1 MRADAGSQPALVTT
15 KNEGEVGMAQMTDV
29 STSAQSEVPWYKSL
43 TGSQWRTLIAA
54 NLGWLF
60 DGYETY
66 ALILTVGPAM
76 HSLLQPSQYSQI
88 STFAGTVISITLL
101 GWGIGGIIGGVVADY
116 FGRRRT
122 MIYAILAYSIMT
134 GLTALSFNWISFAI
148 LRLLVGIAIG
158 SEWATGTSML
168 AELWPQNARGKGAGL
183 MQCGLGIGFFLAS
196 FIWLILSGF
205 GPEAWRYMFVIGILP
220 ALVTVWIRTSI
231 DESHAWQSVDAQRK
245 DAQARKEQGAAL
257 TTHEQALTRFTVA
270 DLFVDPT
277 TRRYTIIVFL
287 MSLTTTLAWWGISSW
302 VPPYI
307 GSVAAKA
314 GLPAQQWASYAGM
327 AYNVGAIAGYASLGF
342 LADRFGRKPVV
353 MIFFLLAFLMTPVL
367 FLWTQDLTLLLVA
380 AAVNAFFTL
389 GQYSWMPVWLP
400 ELFPTRSR
408 ATGLA
413 FTFNAPRF
421 IAFLGPLYAG
431 VLITQFGGFSHAAM
445 TIACIY
451 ALGFIATPFLPE
463 TNGKPLPA

>member
-1 MRADAGSQPALVTT
+1 
-15 KNEGEVGMAQMTDV
+15 MAQMTDV
-29 STSAQSEVPWYKSL
+29 STSAPGAEVPWYKSL
-43 TGSQWRTLIAA
+43 TGNQWRMLFAA

-76 HSLLQPSQYSQI
+76 HSLLDPSQYAQI
-88 STFAGTVISITLL
+88 PSFAGTVISITLL
-101 GWGIGGIIGGVVADY
+101 GWGIGGIIGGILADY
-116 FGRRRT
+116 VGRRRT

-134 GLTALSFNWISFAI
+134 GLTAFSFNWISFAI
-148 LRLLVGIAIG
+148 LRFLVGIAIG

-168 AELWPQNARGKGAGL
+168 AELWPQNARGKGAGI

-196 FIWLILSGF
+196 LLWLFVSGY
-205 GPEAWRYMFVIGILP
+205 GPDAWRYMFVIGILP
-220 ALVTVWIRTSI
+220 ALLTVWIRSTI
-231 DESHAWQSVDAQRK
+231 EESQPWREVDAQRR
-245 DAQARKEQGAAL
+245 DAKVRKEAGATL
-257 TTHEQALTRFTVA
+257 TAHDQALTRFTVA

-277 TRRYTIIVFL
+277 TRLRTIIVFL

-307 GSVAAKA
+307 ASVAAKS
-314 GLPAQQWASYAGM
+314 GLPGAQWASYAGM
-327 AYNVGAIAGYASLGF
+327 AYNAGAIIGYASLGF

-353 MIFFLLAFLMTPVL
+353 MIFFAMAFVMTPVL

-408 ATGLA
+408 ATGVA
-413 FTFNAPRF
+413 FAFNAPRF

-431 VLITQFGGFSHAAM
+431 VLIAQFGGFSRAAM

-451 ALGFIATPFLPE
+451 ALGFIVTPFLPE

>member
-1 MRADAGSQPALVTT
+1 M
-15 KNEGEVGMAQMTDV
+15 
-29 STSAQSEVPWYKSL
+29 
-43 TGSQWRTLIAA
+43 
-54 NLGWLF
+54 LF
-60 DGYETY
+60 R
-66 ALILTVGPAM
+66 
-76 HSLLQPSQYSQI
+76 S
-88 STFAGTVISITLL
+88 
-101 GWGIGGIIGGVVADY
+101 
-116 FGRRRT
+116 
-122 MIYAILAYSIMT
+122 
-134 GLTALSFNWISFAI
+134 
-148 LRLLVGIAIG
+148 
-158 SEWATGTSML
+158 
-168 AELWPQNARGKGAGL
+168 
-183 MQCGLGIGFFLAS
+183 
-196 FIWLILSGF
+196 
-205 GPEAWRYMFVIGILP
+205 
-220 ALVTVWIRTSI
+220 
-231 DESHAWQSVDAQRK
+231 WQSVDAQRK
-245 DAQARKEQGAAL
+245 DAQTRKDSGATLNA
-257 TTHEQALTRFTVA
+257 HEQALTRFTVA

-277 TRRYTIIVFL
+277 TRRHTIIVFL

-307 GSVAAKA
+307 ASVAAKA
-314 GLPAQQWASYAGM
+314 GQPAAQWASYAGM
-327 AYNVGAIAGYASLGF
+327 AYNFGAILGYASLGF

-353 MIFFLLAFLMTPVL
+353 MIFFALAFVMTPVL

-431 VLITQFGGFSHAAM
+431 FLITQFGGFSHAAM

-451 ALGFIATPFLPE
+451 ALGFVCTPFLPE